1 MQNHDEQILESV
13 AVRRQRLSLA
23 LLYGNDRRRRTFTSG
38 IKHIVIGLI
47 IAALICAGCVGFSF
61 ISNLFKEQNERMN
74 RASTPTETSISI
86 ERTVGEVAPW

>member
-23 LLYGNDRRRRTFTSG
+23 LLYGNDRRRRTFMTG
-38 IKHIVIGLI
+38 IKHVVIGLI

-61 ISNLFKEQNERMN
+61 ISSLFKKERERMN
-74 RASTPTETSISI
+74 RAMTPANEPIAI
-86 ERTVGEVAPW
+86 QRTVDEVAPW

>member
-23 LLYGNDRRRRTFTSG
+23 LLYGSDRRRRTFMTG
-38 IKHIVIGLI
+38 IKHVVIGLI

-61 ISNLFKEQNERMN
+61 ISSLFKKEKERMN
-74 RASTPTETSISI
+74 RTWTPTKESMPIQ
-86 ERTVGEVAPW
+86 RTVDEVAEW

>member
-23 LLYGNDRRRRTFTSG
+23 LLYGNDRRRRTFMTG
-38 IKHIVIGLI
+38 IKHVVIGLI

-61 ISNLFKEQNERMN
+61 ISSLFKKEKERMN
-74 RASTPTETSISI
+74 RTWTPTKESMSIQ
-86 ERTVGEVAPW
+86 RTVEEVASW